1 MEIRVSGAQISVTRD
16 IESNIKAIDRA
27 IDYAISQKAE
37 ILLTPEGSLSG
48 YTHEFDIQ
56 TTEEAQASVTHKA
69 KEAGLGLALGTCFVE
84 QADQKCY
91 NQIRF
96 YKTNC

>member
-1 MEIRVSGAQISVTRD
+1 MEIRVSGAQISVTQD

-48 YTHEFDIQ
+48 YTH
-56 TTEEAQASVTHKA
+56 
-69 KEAGLGLALGTCFVE
+69 
-84 QADQKCY
+84 
-91 NQIRF
+91 
-96 YKTNC
+96 